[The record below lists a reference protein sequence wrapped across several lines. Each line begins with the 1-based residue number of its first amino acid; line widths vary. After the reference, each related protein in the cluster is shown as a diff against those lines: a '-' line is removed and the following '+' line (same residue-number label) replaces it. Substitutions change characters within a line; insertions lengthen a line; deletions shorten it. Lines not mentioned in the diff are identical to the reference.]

1 MVSQDFLKRALPSR
15 VGWPIVGR
23 DDDVALL
30 LQQLSSGSGGV
41 VVMGSPGMGKSTV
54 VTSAVTQ
61 LRHDKGQDNHQ
72 HVLLLHA
79 PQEQAGAVRY
89 VEQWLG
95 VRAASPATLEAVAE
109 QILAL
114 VIAGAAATGTGTGS
128 GAATGPPPPAAP
140 IPILVLDDLH
150 LVDNFSAG
158 VLARLVT
165 DGQIKLVGTARE
177 EPGLPPALNS
187 LWRGG
192 RIDRVD
198 LVPLSYDSI
207 RLILGAAL
215 PGPSSNDMAYRLWE
229 ATAGNPLHVR
239 ELLYSIVE
247 AGDVSYAEH
256 AWVWTAPLRTNR
268 RLIDLLASDISALSG
283 TERDVVDLVSLA
295 ESIPLSLLA
304 PTATD
309 AVLST
314 LVDHGLVLVTTAR
327 GEPTVRIGHPLY
339 AETLR
344 SLLYPRRKREL
355 LTLLP
360 EPNPE
365 RGSPQ
370 ELCRWVD
377 WALECGLMPSPTVL
391 LAAGTARER
400 LSEPERAA
408 ALAVLALDHEQ
419 LQPQERLTAIL
430 LSARA
435 NRDAGRSAAAEADL
449 ALLGGLE
456 NDGLAIADVV
466 IVARARILA
475 DIRQRHG
482 GDLDGALEILA
493 EAAQDVE
500 PGAAAATELA
510 VELLGRLG
518 FGGRHA
524 QLLAGYG
531 PQLASAN
538 HPANVSLAPSYVYA
552 LAQAGRPLE
561 ALELAERNI
570 KLVGT
575 EHADFPLLRANLMSA
590 RFWSAVLAGR
600 PDLTMAL
607 PDYVEDGIQRHDSAL
622 YQAGAG
628 YICLLFGAWE
638 QAVSDLHGGLSRMG
652 LLAPTGLEAMVWAGL
667 AQAHA
672 MRGERAE
679 ALHACQQFESLLPAM
694 DRSVEVDS
702 RYRVLLA
709 KLALG
714 LEGLEQ
720 EISSYV
726 TFAQGQGLL
735 LGVLLG
741 RHLQVVTAASSR
753 RGALLPALAATAEQ
767 VQGRLPGAL
776 LAHAQA
782 LNDGDAGAV
791 SAAAAGLA
799 QVGIWLP
806 APAKV
811 LSLTPRQQE
820 IAAMVAAGMSS
831 KSIGEKLNI
840 SVRTVDT
847 HVGHIFTRVGVNT
860 RAELTRV
867 LTVTIE

>member
-1 MVSQDFLKRALPSR
+1 MVSQESLKHALPPR
-15 VGWPIVGR
+15 VHWPIVGR
-23 DDDVALL
+23 EEDAALL
-30 LQQLSSGSGGV
+30 LQRLSSGSGGV
-41 VVMGSPGMGKSTV
+41 VVMGSPGIGKSTV
-54 VTSAVTQ
+54 AAAALAQ
-61 LRHDKGQDNHQ
+61 IRDNNQSNQ
-72 HVLLLHA
+72 HVLLLPS
-79 PQEQAGAVRY
+79 PQEQAGGLSY

-95 VRAASPATLEAVAE
+95 VTTAVAATIDAVAD
-109 QILAL
+109 QILARL
-114 VIAGAAATGTGTGS
+114 L
-128 GAATGPPPPAAP
+128 PDPAVP
-140 IPILVLDDLH
+140 DPVPVLILALDDLH

-165 DGQIKLVGTARE
+165 DGRIQLVGTSRE

-198 LVPLSYDSI
+198 LVPLSYESI
-207 RLILGAAL
+207 RLILRAAL
-215 PGPSSNDMAYRLWE
+215 PGPASNDMAYRLWQ

-268 RLIDLLASDISALSG
+268 RLVDLLASDITTLSG
-283 TERDVVDLVSLA
+283 AERDVVDLVSLA
-295 ESIPLSLLA
+295 EIVPLSLLA

-309 AVLST
+309 AVLSS
-314 LVDHGLVLVTTAR
+314 LVDRGLIVLATGH

-355 LTLLP
+355 FGLLP
-360 EPNPE
+360 EPSPE
-365 RGSPQ
+365 QHSPQ

-377 WALECGLMPSPTVL
+377 WALECGLMPSPQVL
-391 LAAGTARER
+391 LAAGTVRER
-400 LSEPERAA
+400 FSQPERAA
-408 ALAVLALDHEQ
+408 ALAALALNHEQ
-419 LQPQERLTAIL
+419 LPPPERVTALL

-435 NRDAGRSAAAEADL
+435 NRDAGRSESAEADL
-449 ALLGGLE
+449 VLLRTLAEQGTALP
-456 NDGLAIADVV
+456 DAV
-466 IVARARILA
+466 IVASARIHA
-475 DIRQRHG
+475 DLCQRHF
-482 GDLDGALEILA
+482 GDLDGALAILA
-493 EAAQDVE
+493 QAAQEVE
-500 PGAAAATELA
+500 PGGVAATELA
-510 VELLGRLG
+510 IEQLGLLG

-524 QLLAGYG
+524 EVLAGYG
-531 PQLASAN
+531 PQLAAAN
-538 HPANVSLAPSYVYA
+538 HPANVSLAPSYIYA

-561 ALELAERNI
+561 ALELAETNI
-570 KLVGT
+570 KLVGG
-575 EHADFPLLRANLMSA
+575 EHADFPLLRARLMAA
-590 RFWSAVLAGR
+590 RFWSAVWAGR
-600 PDLTMAL
+600 PDLAVAL
-607 PDYVEDGIQRHDSAL
+607 PEYVEDGIQRHDSAL

-628 YICLLFGAWE
+628 YVYLLFGVWE
-638 QAVSDLHGGLSRMG
+638 QAVADLRGALSRMG
-652 LLAPTGLEAMVWAGL
+652 LLAPTGLEAMVWSGL

-679 ALHACQQFESLLPAM
+679 ALHACQQFEELLPAM

-720 EISSYV
+720 GISGYIAL
-726 TFAQGQGLL
+726 AQSQGLL

-741 RHLQVVTAASSR
+741 RHLQVVTASPGL
-753 RGALLPALAATAEQ
+753 RGSLLAALAESAEQ
-767 VQGRLPGAL
+767 VQGQLSAAL
-776 LAHAQA
+776 LAHGQA

-811 LSLTPRQQE
+811 LALTPRQQE
-820 IAAMVAAGMSS
+820 IAAMVAAGMTS

-847 HVGHIFTRVGVNT
+847 HLGHIFARAGVNT
-860 RAELTRV
+860 RAQLTQV
-867 LTVTIE
+867 LTATFE

>member
-1 MVSQDFLKRALPSR
+1 MVSQESLKHTLPPR
-15 VGWPIVGR
+15 VHWPIVGR
-23 DDDVALL
+23 EEDAALL
-30 LQQLSSGSGGV
+30 LQRLSSGSGGV

-54 VTSAVTQ
+54 AAAALAQ
-61 LRHDKGQDNHQ
+61 IRDNNQNNQ
-72 HVLLLHA
+72 HVLLLPT
-79 PQEQAGAVRY
+79 PQEQAGALSY

-95 VRAASPATLEAVAE
+95 VTTAVAATIDAVAD
-109 QILAL
+109 QILARL
-114 VIAGAAATGTGTGS
+114 L
-128 GAATGPPPPAAP
+128 PDPAVPDPAVP
-140 IPILVLDDLH
+140 DPAVPDPVPVLILALDDLH

-165 DGQIKLVGTARE
+165 DGRIQLVGTSRE

-192 RIDRVD
+192 RIDRID

-207 RLILGAAL
+207 RLILRAAL
-215 PGPSSNDMAYRLWE
+215 PGPASNDMAYRLWE

-268 RLIDLLASDISALSG
+268 RLVDLLASDITTLSG
-283 TERDVVDLVSLA
+283 AERDVVDLVSLA
-295 ESIPLSLLA
+295 ESVPLSLLA

-309 AVLST
+309 AVLSS
-314 LVDHGLVLVTTAR
+314 LVDRGLIVLATGH

-355 LTLLP
+355 FGLLP
-360 EPNPE
+360 EPSPE
-365 RGSPQ
+365 RHSPQ
-370 ELCRWVD
+370 ELCRRVD
-377 WALECGLMPSPTVL
+377 WALECGLMPSPQVL
-391 LAAGTARER
+391 LAAGTVRER
-400 LSEPERAA
+400 FSQSERAA
-408 ALAVLALDHEQ
+408 ALAALARKHEQ
-419 LQPQERLTAIL
+419 LPPQERVTALL

-435 NRDAGRSAAAEADL
+435 NRDAGRSESAEADL
-449 ALLGGLE
+449 VLLRTFAEQGTALP
-456 NDGLAIADVV
+456 DAV
-466 IVARARILA
+466 IVAGARIHA
-475 DIRQRHG
+475 DLRQRHF
-482 GDLDGALEILA
+482 GDLDGALAILDQ
-493 EAAQDVE
+493 AAQEVG
-500 PGAAAATELA
+500 PGGVAATELA
-510 VELLGRLG
+510 VEQLGRLG
-518 FGGRHA
+518 FGGRHVEI
-524 QLLAGYG
+524 LAGYG
-531 PQLASAN
+531 PQLAAAN
-538 HPANVSLAPSYVYA
+538 HPANVSLAPSYIYA

-561 ALELAERNI
+561 ALELAETNI
-570 KLVGT
+570 KLVGG
-575 EHADFPLLRANLMSA
+575 EHADFPLLRARLMAA
-590 RFWSAVLAGR
+590 RFWSAVWAGR
-600 PDLTMAL
+600 PDLTVAL
-607 PDYVEDGIQRHDSAL
+607 PEYVEDGIQRHDSAL

-628 YICLLFGAWE
+628 YVYLLFGVWE
-638 QAVSDLHGGLSRMG
+638 QAVADLRGALSRMG
-652 LLAPTGLEAMVWAGL
+652 LLAPTGLEAMVWSGL

-679 ALHACQQFESLLPAM
+679 ALHACQQFEELLPAM
-694 DRSVEVDS
+694 DRSAEVDS

-720 EISSYV
+720 GISGYIAL
-726 TFAQGQGLL
+726 AQSQGLL

-741 RHLQVVTAASSR
+741 RHLQVVTAAPGL
-753 RGALLPALAATAEQ
+753 RGSLLAALAESAEQ
-767 VQGRLPGAL
+767 VQGQLPAAL
-776 LAHAQA
+776 LVHGQA

-799 QVGIWLP
+799 QVGIWFP

-811 LSLTPRQQE
+811 LALTPRQQE
-820 IAAMVAAGMSS
+820 IAAMVAAGMTS

-847 HVGHIFTRVGVNT
+847 HLGHIFARVGVNT
-860 RAELTRV
+860 RAQLTRV
-867 LTVTIE
+867 LTATFE